1 MFLRNAATCTFAAS
15 GGLSYVFD
23 ARLDATGKT
32 TNLRFIKKDVFA
44 ETNGKQNCNLRIKS
58 FQMPYHMSSGQA
70 LRFGAAVPGIVT
82 DTLLKVLF
90 ASCHSSRVCRGL
102 FLKFV

>member
-1 MFLRNAATCTFAAS
+1 MQLKCDMSVSGMFLRNAATCTYAAS

-23 ARLDATGKT
+23 ARLDETGKT

-44 ETNGKQNCNLRIKS
+44 ETNGKQICNLRIKS

-70 LRFGAAVPGIVT
+70 LRFGAGV
-82 DTLLKVLF
+82 
-90 ASCHSSRVCRGL
+90 
-102 FLKFV
+102 

>member
-1 MFLRNAATCTFAAS
+1 MQLKCDMSVSGMFLRNAATCTYAAS

-44 ETNGKQNCNLRIKS
+44 ETNGKQICNLRIKS
-58 FQMPYHMSSGQA
+58 FQMP
-70 LRFGAAVPGIVT
+70 
-82 DTLLKVLF
+82 
-90 ASCHSSRVCRGL
+90 
-102 FLKFV
+102 